1 MFDGKVFGRV
11 GESLNMS
18 SSRSEYVSAFVY
30 SNEVVVVSP
39 LSTPANVLCPITA
52 DKALG

>member
-1 MFDGKVFGRV
+1 MFDWKVFGRV

-18 SSRSEYVSAFVY
+18 SSKSEYVSAFVY

-39 LSTPANVLCPITA
+39 LSTPANVLCLITT